1 MKSGAKLW
9 DQGVAWV
16 LGVLKRKDQEEEPL
30 LGLRVLSML
39 PLPLTPLQLCLF
51 TLKCPLSGQCL
62 LPPCSSRAKPSSGP
76 GHGGQSQER
85 TEEPTRRIGCQGFR
99 TLHDSSGVWGWPQD
113 PLVNINPE
121 SLLFGSQ
128 WGEEGV
134 SWGLLGPIC
143 VWGCVC
149 KCICVW
155 ALVCMWSS
163 EHNLR

>member
-62 LPPCSSRAKPSSGP
+62 PPPLLQ
-76 GHGGQSQER
+76 QSQAKLR
-85 TEEPTRRIGCQGFR
+85 TRPWRAIPRKNGGAQEEDRMSGF
-99 TLHDSSGVWGWPQD
+99 QD
-113 PLVNINPE
+113 PSRLQWSPG
-121 SLLFGSQ
+121 LAPGS
-128 WGEEGV
+128 
-134 SWGLLGPIC
+134 
-143 VWGCVC
+143 
-149 KCICVW
+149 
-155 ALVCMWSS
+155 SS
-163 EHNLR
+163 EYKS